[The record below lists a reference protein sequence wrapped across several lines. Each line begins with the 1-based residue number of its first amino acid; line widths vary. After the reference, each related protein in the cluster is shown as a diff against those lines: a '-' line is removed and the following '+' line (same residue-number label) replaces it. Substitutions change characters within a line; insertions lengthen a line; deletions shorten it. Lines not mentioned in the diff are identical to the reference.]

1 MAQLKSTS
9 INGKLTVNGGLE
21 VTAGDSN
28 FQNSVIWCGLI
39 ESNQEYSSAH
49 GDGSF
54 WRFGQATGT
63 SDNSR
68 FGFYYNKNGLMF
80 DINAKRVNSNS
91 DLSIKPSLSSG
102 DNVGIHLGEYS
113 AGGDLYLYRAY
124 GSSNL
129 WLLYHKSDGN
139 PNWINV
145 TSTLSSSTS
154 DIRLKTNIKPTK
166 VNALSK
172 INLMKVRQFNRLD
185 EENKFYSAGFIADEL
200 EKIDSNMVIGKGG
213 YTDGHPDYKQINTLY
228 VTAYAIK
235 GIQELNDEIISLKN
249 RISDLE
255 QKIQS

>member
-9 INGKLTVNGGLE
+9 INGRLTVNGGFE

-28 FQNSVIWCGLI
+28 FQNSNIWCGLI
-39 ESNQEYSSAH
+39 ESCKEYRCAH
-49 GDGSF
+49 GDGSV
-54 WRFGQATGT
+54 WAFGQAAG
-63 SDNSR
+63 SGDNSR
-68 FGFYYNKNGLMF
+68 FGFYYNKTGLLF
-80 DINAKRVNSNS
+80 DINPSRVNSNS
-91 DLSIKPSLSSG
+91 DLSIKPALSAG
-102 DNVGIHLGEYS
+102 NNAGIHIGQNS
-113 AGGDLYLYRAY
+113 AGGDLYLYRSY

-129 WLLYHKSDGN
+129 WILHYKSDGN

-145 TSTLSSSTS
+145 IATLSSSTS